1 MKTWKH
7 ALIGLLLPL
16 VAAAA
21 EIPVVDVGALERALQ
36 EARPGD
42 TILLAEGEWRDV
54 VIRCR
59 AEGTE
64 QAPITLR
71 AASPG
76 KTIFTGA
83 SGLRLGGRHVVVEGL
98 WFRNPDPAVGDTIEF
113 RLDSKHLAEQCRVTQ
128 CAITLD
134 PGQEARDA
142 KESRWLGLYGGHN
155 RLDHCYLAGKVTKGA
170 TAVVWLGAGQ
180 AARHQIDHN
189 HFGPRERLGKNGGET
204 IRIGDSKTSMT
215 EAACVIEDNL
225 FERCNGEAEC
235 LSNKSCGNVYRR
247 NVFLEVSGALTLRHG
262 NGCLVEGNVF
272 LGNGASGTG
281 GIRIIGEDHIVRGNH
296 LQGLAG
302 DDARSGL
309 TLMQGVPDSPLNEYF
324 QVRRAHIEDNVL
336 IDCRHPILI
345 GLQDGRG
352 SLPPLDTVFRGNR
365 IHAPNATVVEARCD
379 TAGVSW
385 QDNVFFGKTLGL
397 PEGPGITWQQ
407 PDLPAIP
414 TVDRRPYGPA
424 WRTP

>member
-1 MKTWKH
+1 MKTW
-7 ALIGLLLPL
+7 LQGVIGLLLPL
-16 VAAAA
+16 AAAAA
-21 EIPVVDVGALERALQ
+21 EIPAADAKALERALK
-36 EARPGD
+36 EVRPGD

-54 VIRCR
+54 VIRCQ

-71 AASPG
+71 ASSQG

-113 RLDSKHLAEQCRVTQ
+113 RLDSKHLAEHCRVSQ

-134 PGQEARDA
+134 PGQAAREA

-155 RLDHCYLAGKVTKGA
+155 RVDHCYLAGKVTRGA
-170 TAVVWLGAGQ
+170 TAVVWLGEGQ
-180 AARHQIDHN
+180 AARHRIDHN
-189 HFGPRERLGKNGGET
+189 HFGPRERLGRNGGET
-204 IRIGDSKTSMT
+204 IRIGDSKTSLT

-247 NVFLEVSGALTLRHG
+247 NVFLEVSGTLTLRHG
-262 NGCLVEGNVF
+262 NDCLVEENVF
-272 LGNGASGTG
+272 LGNNASGTG

-296 LQGLAG
+296 LQDLAG

-309 TLMQGVPDSPLNEYF
+309 TLMQGVPDSALNEYF
-324 QVRRAHIEDNVL
+324 QVRRARIEDNIL

-352 SLPPLDTVFRGNR
+352 SLPPLDTLFHRNR
-365 IHAPNATVVEARCD
+365 IHAPSSTVIEARCG
-379 TAGVSW
+379 TTGVRW
-385 QDNVFFGKTLGL
+385 QDNVFFGKALGL
-397 PEGPGITWQQ
+397 PAVPGITWQH
-407 PDLPAIP
+407 PALPATP
-414 TVDRRPYGPA
+414 TVDRRSYGPA

>member
-1 MKTWKH
+1 MKRFI
-7 ALIGLLLPL
+7 LMVLLLPWM
-16 VAAAA
+16 VAAA
-21 EIPVVDVGALERALQ
+21 ELPVANAAALEQALK

-54 VIRCR
+54 VLRCE

-71 AASPG
+71 AAVPG
-76 KTIFTGA
+76 KTIFTGK
-83 SGLRLGGRHVVVEGL
+83 SGLRLGGRHLVVDGL
-98 WFRNPDPAVGDTIEF
+98 WFRNPDPDVGDTIEF
-113 RLDSKHLAEQCRVTQ
+113 RLDAKHPAEHCRLTQ

-134 PGQEARDA
+134 PGQAARDA
-142 KESRWLGLYGGHN
+142 RESRWLGLYGGHN
-155 RLDHCYLAGKVTKGA
+155 RVDHCYLAGKVTQGA

-180 AARHQIDHN
+180 AARHRLDHN

-204 IRIGDSKTSMT
+204 IRVGDSKTSMT
-215 EAACVIEDNL
+215 QAACVIENNL

-235 LSNKSCGNVYRR
+235 VSNKSCGNQYRR

-262 NGCLVEGNVF
+262 NGCLVEANVF

-281 GIRIIGEDHIVRGNH
+281 GIRIIGEDHVVRGNH

-309 TLMQGVPDSPLNEYF
+309 TLMQGVPNSALNEYF
-324 QVRRAHIEDNVL
+324 QVRRARLENNVL

-365 IHAPNATVVEARCD
+365 IHAPKAIVVEARCD
-379 TAGVSW
+379 TQGVRW
-385 QDNVFFGKTLGL
+385 EGNVFHGGELGL
-397 PEGPGITWQQ
+397 PDVPGITWKH
-407 PDLPAIP
+407 PDLPAP
-414 TVDRRPYGPA
+414 SSVDRRSYGPG